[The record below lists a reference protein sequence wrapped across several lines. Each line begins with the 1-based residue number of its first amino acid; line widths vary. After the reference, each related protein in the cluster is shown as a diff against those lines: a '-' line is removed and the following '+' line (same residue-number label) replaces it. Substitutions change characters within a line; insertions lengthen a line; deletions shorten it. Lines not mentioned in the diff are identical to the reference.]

1 MITAIADFFGTL
13 FGRVALAGGL
23 FASLVAWRAW
33 DIHEQRS
40 IGEAQAQA
48 QMEKAANANAK
59 KAEKAARS
67 VDALPDS
74 GLRDK
79 FFRDR

>member
-48 QMEKAANANAK
+48 QMEKNANANAK
-59 KAEKAARS
+59 KADKARQS
-67 VDALPDS
+67 VDSVPDS
-74 GLRDK
+74 RLRDGYW
-79 FFRDR
+79 RD